1 MSETIKFTLSDENYK
16 ELVERAG
23 NQSIQDYIRSVLF
36 PDQTNPITPE
46 IAISKALS
54 KYNKGDTFSVPEI
67 FGDEWTLTNGSAGVF
82 GRRFCKLVESEYSDK
97 IRFTETFN
105 RKGHAIYEI
114 V

>member
-36 PDQTNPITPE
+36 PNQITPITPE
-46 IAISKALS
+46 IAVSKALS
-54 KYNKGDTFSVPEI
+54 KYDKGDTFSVPEI
-67 FGDEWTLTNGSAGVF
+67 FGDEWTLTNGYAGVF
-82 GRRFCKLVESEYSDK
+82 GRRFCKLVETEYYDK

-114 V
+114 I

>member
-67 FGDEWTLTNGSAGVF
+67 FGD
-82 GRRFCKLVESEYSDK
+82 
-97 IRFTETFN
+97 
-105 RKGHAIYEI
+105 
-114 V
+114 

>member
-67 FGDEWTLTNGSAGVF
+67 FGDEWTLTNGYAGVF
-82 GRRFCKLVESEYSDK
+82 GRRFCKLVES
-97 IRFTETFN
+97 
-105 RKGHAIYEI
+105 
-114 V
+114 